1 MKIYF
6 ATHATTTDNEAGIAS
21 GHKDVELSELGRKQA
36 ADLKE
41 RLKDIKFD
49 IVFTSA
55 LKRSIDTAKIAFG
68 GEWSVISDARLNEI
82 NYGDYNGA
90 KSEIVHPMRV
100 EHIEIP
106 FPNGESYNQRLEMMK
121 EFLAEIKEKYPD
133 KNILIIGH
141 RATQWSL
148 EVLLNHKT
156 LQEVI
161 ESPFIW
167 QPCWEYELR

>member
-21 GHKDVELSELGRKQA
+21 GHKDAELSELGRKQA
-36 ADLKE
+36 SELKE
-41 RLKDIKFD
+41 KLKDIKFD

-68 GEWSVISDARLNEI
+68 EEYPIISDFRLNEV

-90 KSEIVHPMRV
+90 KSGIVHPLRIQ
-100 EHIEIP
+100 HIEMP
-106 FPNGESYNQRLEMMK
+106 FPNGESYNQRLEMMR
-121 EFLAEIKEKYPD
+121 EFLGEIKEKYTD

-148 EVLLNHKT
+148 DVLLHGKT
-156 LQEVI
+156 FKEVI
-161 ESPFIW
+161 ESEFRW
-167 QPCWEYELR
+167 QPYWEYEL